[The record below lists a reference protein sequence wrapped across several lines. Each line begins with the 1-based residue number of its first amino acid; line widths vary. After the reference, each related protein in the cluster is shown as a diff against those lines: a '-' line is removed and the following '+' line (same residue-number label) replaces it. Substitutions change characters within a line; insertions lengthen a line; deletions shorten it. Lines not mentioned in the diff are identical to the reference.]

1 MKTVIAN
8 VKVILE
14 QGILEDGWVLLEGG
28 VIRWIGTSRGARAA
42 GEDAEPLEQHTAGVA
57 GAPIEHHLAGV
68 AGGPMEHHL
77 ADVAG
82 GLTAQTIR
90 AAEGFSVVDGCGRYL
105 APGFIDI
112 HLHGGSGHDFMDAT
126 QEAFQGIADYH
137 CAHGITSML
146 ATTLAGEEGETL
158 RMLRAFAD
166 YAPRIRNCNLL
177 GVHLEGPYFSVSQRG
192 AQDPGYITLP
202 DRKQTLRFLETGCIK
217 RMSMA
222 PELPGAMEL
231 AGLLQEQGVLV
242 SAGHTQ
248 ADYDVIK
255 TAAQAGFGLLTHL
268 YSGML
273 GVHRKGPFRR
283 GGAVEA
289 GLLLDT
295 LAVELI
301 ADGCHLP
308 PCLLR
313 LVRRCKKPENIIL
326 VSDAMRG
333 AGLAEGSRTRL
344 GSLEKGQEVLIEDG
358 VAMLPDRTSFAGSIA
373 SGDRLIRTMRDWGQ
387 VPLYE
392 AVAMMTAN
400 PARLLGIAD
409 RKGSIREGMDAD
421 LVLFDEDISVKA
433 VWVSGRKV
441 L

>member
-1 MKTVIAN
+1 MNTVITN
-8 VKVILE
+8 VRVIGE
-14 QGILEDGWVLLEGG
+14 HGILENGRVLMEDG
-28 VIRWIGTSRGARAA
+28 VIRQVESCCREGGRIPEGAS
-42 GEDAEPLEQHTAGVA
+42 
-57 GAPIEHHLAGV
+57 I
-68 AGGPMEHHL
+68 
-77 ADVAG
+77 
-82 GLTAQTIR
+82 
-90 AAEGFSVVDGCGRYL
+90 VDGGGRYL

-112 HLHGGSGHDFMDAT
+112 HLHGGGGYDFMDAS

-158 RMLRAFAD
+158 GMLRAFAD
-166 YAPRIRNCNLL
+166 CAPRIHSCNFL
-177 GVHLEGPYFSVSQRG
+177 GVHVEGPYFSFGQRG
-192 AQDPGYITLP
+192 AQDPRYITRP
-202 DRKQTLRFLETGCIK
+202 DREQTLRFLETGCVK

-231 AGLLQEQGVLV
+231 GTFLQERGVLV
-242 SAGHTQ
+242 SAGHTE
-248 ADYDVIK
+248 ADYDTVK
-255 TAAQAGFGLLTHL
+255 TAASAGFRLLTHL

-273 GVHRKGPFRR
+273 GVHRKGASRY

-289 GLLLDT
+289 GLLLDS

-308 PCLLR
+308 PCLLQ
-313 LVRRCKKPENIIL
+313 LVRRCKKPESIIL

-333 AGLAEGSRTRL
+333 AGLADGSRTRL
-344 GSLEKGQEVLIEDG
+344 GSLENGQEVLIEGG
-358 VAMLPDRTSFAGSIA
+358 VAKLPDRTSFAGSIA
-373 SGDRLIRTMRDWGQ
+373 SGDRLVRTMRDLGQ

-400 PARLLGIAD
+400 PARLLGIDD

-421 LVLFDEDISVKA
+421 LVLLDEDITIKA
-433 VWVSGRKV
+433 VWVSGKKV
-441 L
+441 WTDERWEVNENEKRTG